1 MRVVFLGPPGA
12 GKGTQADAI
21 SKDKKIS
28 HISSG
33 NLLREAV
40 ESGTE
45 TGIKAKCYIEKGL
58 LVPDQ
63 LVVEIIKDR
72 IVKEDCKSG
81 YILDGFPRT
90 LSQAKVL
97 DEMLKKLGN
106 KLDLV
111 IYFSV
116 SEESVVLRLSGRRT
130 CANCGANYHIR
141 YVPSSKDGICDK
153 CGGKLY
159 QRADDKPETVLE
171 RLRVYHEQTEDLI
184 AYYKKKG
191 ILKEIS
197 CDADIDAITKEVSD
211 VINCTLQRKPLISRG
226 VARVDSL

>member
-1 MRVVFLGPPGA
+1 MRIVFLGPPGA
-12 GKGTQADAI
+12 GKGTQAETI
-21 SKDKKIS
+21 SKEKNLS

-40 ESGTE
+40 ETGTE
-45 TGIKAKCYIEKGL
+45 TGIKARDYIEKGL

-63 LVVEIIKDR
+63 IVVDIIKER
-72 IVKEDCKSG
+72 ILKDDCKEG
-81 YILDGFPRT
+81 FILDGFPRT

-111 IYFSV
+111 FYFAV
-116 SEESVVLRLSGRRT
+116 SKESVVLRLSGRRI
-130 CANCGANYHIR
+130 CSICGANYHVK

-159 QRADDKPETVLE
+159 QRADDKLETVLE
-171 RLRVYHEQTEDLI
+171 RMRVYHEQTEDLI
-184 AYYKKKG
+184 EYYRKND
-191 ILKEIS
+191 ILKEIVS
-197 CDADIDAITKEVSD
+197 DANIETITKNILDIIKS
-211 VINCTLQRKPLISRG
+211 NLKYKPLISFG
-226 VARVDSL
+226 VI

>member
-1 MRVVFLGPPGA
+1 MRIVFLGPPGA
-12 GKGTQADAI
+12 GKGTQAETI
-21 SKDKKIS
+21 SKGKKIP

-40 ESGTE
+40 ETGTD
-45 TGIKAKCYIEKGL
+45 TGMKAKYYIEKGL

-63 LVVEIIKDR
+63 IVVDIIKDR
-72 IVKEDCKSG
+72 IVKKDCKTG

-97 DEMLKKLGN
+97 DETLKNLGD

-111 IYFSV
+111 FYFSV
-116 SEESVVLRLSGRRT
+116 SEESVVLRLSGRRL
-130 CANCGANYHIR
+130 CGICGTNYHVEF
-141 YVPSSKDGICDK
+141 VPSSKDGICDK
-153 CGGKLY
+153 CGGKLN

-184 AYYKKKG
+184 TYYKKKS
-191 ILKEIS
+191 ILKQIS
-197 CDADIDAITKEVSD
+197 SDAGIEAITKEVSD
-211 VINCTLQRKPLISRG
+211 IINCTLQKKPLISRG
-226 VARVDSL
+226 VV